1 MPAQAACN
9 TRLSAC
15 QDVSRPACT
24 ERKSLFVKLTGV
36 HDEDGQLTQYGERL
50 EYLWGTD
57 PARSE
62 QP

>member
-1 MPAQAACN
+1 M
-9 TRLSAC
+9 
-15 QDVSRPACT
+15 

-36 HDEDGQLTQYGERL
+36 HDEDGQLTRYGERL
-50 EYLWGTD
+50 EYLWNTD